1 MITGVV
7 TADGEPTIR
16 VTVRGPDGQ
25 ERDVEVIIDT
35 GFDGSLALP
44 SAIINAL
51 GLPWRRRGRA
61 LLADGRETLF
71 DIYEATIIWDG
82 EPRRLAVDAVDAAPL
97 IGMRLLEGYELR
109 IEVVCG
115 GSVVVK
121 RLPLH

>member
-7 TADGEPTIR
+7 TAANEPMVR
-16 VTVRGPDGQ
+16 VTVRGPAGR
-25 ERDVEVIIDT
+25 ERDIEAVIDT

-44 SAIINAL
+44 PTLIEVP

-71 DIYEATIIWDG
+71 DIYEAAIVWDRQ
-82 EPRRLAVDAVDAAPL
+82 PRRVAVDAVDAAPL
-97 IGMRLLEGYELR
+97 IGMHLLEGYRLS
-109 IEVVCG
+109 IEVVPG
-115 GSVVVK
+115 GNVVME